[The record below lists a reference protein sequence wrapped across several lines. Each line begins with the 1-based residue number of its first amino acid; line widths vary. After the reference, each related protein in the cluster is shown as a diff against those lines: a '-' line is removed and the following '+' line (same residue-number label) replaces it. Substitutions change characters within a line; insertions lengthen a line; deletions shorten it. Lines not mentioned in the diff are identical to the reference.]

1 MDKEKAE
8 LLKDKGNKA
17 YGKQNYKDAIDFYTS
32 AIGIFINIIIIIGI
46 NDQESTYFV
55 NRATAFLALR
65 R

>member
-1 MDKEKAE
+1 MGKEKAE

-17 YGKQNYKDAIDFYTS
+17 YGEQNYKDAIDFYTS
-32 AIGIFINIIIIIGI
+32 AIGIFINIIIIDI